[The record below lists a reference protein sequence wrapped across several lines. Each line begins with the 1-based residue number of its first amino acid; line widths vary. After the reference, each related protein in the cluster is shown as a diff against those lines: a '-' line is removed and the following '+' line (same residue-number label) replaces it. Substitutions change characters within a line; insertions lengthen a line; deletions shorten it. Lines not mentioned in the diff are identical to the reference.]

1 MLRLLGEHQP
11 PRRYG
16 RLARLVAAFL
26 TVFAGTAIAQTVT
39 NPRIVEFTPSPDHN
53 VTLTGGQAAVARY
66 DVEVYM
72 AGAAAAFHTVDAG
85 KPAPDP
91 DGKVRYDF
99 LNRVAGWPL
108 PGATYEVRVSAIG
121 PEGVGR
127 STPSNQFVYD
137 PCYWVLWASSFWVSQ
152 GSGEHTLTLPVPAG
166 CGWTASTSTAWV
178 TVVTPSGTGGGTL
191 RFTVGVNEDRS
202 SRSGTISVSGQTLTI
217 IQSGVGGPPNTPRNL
232 RIASP

>member
-1 MLRLLGEHQP
+1 MRRRLGPSATQ
-11 PRRYG
+11 
-16 RLARLVAAFL
+16 RLAHRLTLACLALLPSLAAPA
-26 TVFAGTAIAQTVT
+26 VAQTVT
-39 NPRIVEFTPSPDHN
+39 NPRIVEFTPSPDHHA
-53 VTLTGGQAAVARY
+53 TLAGGQAAVNRY

-72 AGAAAAFHTVDAG
+72 TGASAPFHTVDAG
-85 KPAPDP
+85 KPVPDP

-99 LNRVAGWPL
+99 LNRVSGWPL
-108 PGATYEVRVSAIG
+108 PGAVYQVRVSAVG

-152 GSGEHTLTLPVPAG
+152 GSGEHMLTLPVPSG
-166 CGWTASTSTAWV
+166 CAWTASTSTTWISV
-178 TVVTPSGTGGGTL
+178 TTPSGTGSGTL

-202 SRSGTISVSGQTLTI
+202 SRSGSVTISGQTLTV

-232 RIASP
+232 RITP